1 MNGSLQQKTF
11 KSVLKQKF
19 QRGSNR
25 NKAGRNSNL
34 AGKHIFL
41 TGHHFT
47 SAEQRLS
54 GVVTGGGGFTGRCPV
69 AFSVSFNIA
78 SRNFEISLML

>member
-1 MNGSLQQKTF
+1 MGVCSKKHL

-34 AGKHIFL
+34 AVKHIFL

-54 GVVTGGGGFTGRCPV
+54 GVVTGGGVTGRCPV